1 MPRITKAPEERRQ
14 EILDTAMKLFY
25 EKGYEK
31 TSITDIAKEMNV
43 AQGLCYRY
51 FPSKELLF
59 DSAIEEYATLLVSRM
74 TSGLSKHDTSLKQ
87 LIQHMPSF
95 FEFETDDTFTYKFF
109 HSPGSFKMHMQLS
122 MVVCSKLVPIVKDQL
137 DTACRKNEIELSD
150 TGVAAAFI
158 VYGQLG
164 ILFQADTPRE
174 ERVKRVKTFLLEF
187 LNLN

>member
-31 TSITDIAKEMNV
+31 TSITDIANEMNV

-59 DSAIEEYATLLVSRM
+59 DSAIDEYAKLLVNRM
-74 TSGLSKHDTSLKQ
+74 TSGLKEQDISLKQ
-87 LIQHMPSF
+87 LIQQMPSF
-95 FEFETDDTFTYKFF
+95 IEFETDDTFTYKFF
-109 HSPGSFKMHMQLS
+109 HGPESSKTHMQLS
-122 MVVCSKLVPIVKDQL
+122 MAVCSKLVPIVKKQL
-137 DTACRKNEIELSD
+137 DEACRKNEIKMSD
-150 TGVAAAFI
+150 TNTAAAFI

-164 ILFQADTPRE
+164 ILFQEDLPKE
-174 ERVKRVKTFLLEF
+174 ERVKRTKTFLLEF
-187 LNLN
+187 LHLT